1 MPQLELL
8 SSLIAA
14 LRAALAA
21 RVGQDDEGGITTT
34 ETLILVA
41 ALAVAAIAIAA
52 ILVNKFTQKANSID
66 LG

>member
-1 MPQLELL
+1 MAELVML
-8 SSLIAA
+8 SSLLRA

-21 RVGQDDEGGITTT
+21 PARGDDEAGITTT

-52 ILVNKFTQKANSID
+52 ILVAKFTAKANSID

>member
-1 MPQLELL
+1 MPELAML
-8 SSLIAA
+8 SSLTRA
-14 LRAALAA
+14 LRAALTAPA
-21 RVGQDDEGGITTT
+21 RDDEAGITTT

-52 ILVNKFTQKANSID
+52 ILVAKFTAKANSID